1 LKVRQRLLIY
11 LSLLIVSSVAMI
23 LLHRLS
29 RQQKAADLS
38 RDYGEIMASGE
49 MNVVT
54 DYNSI
59 GYFVSGD
66 TALGFQLEMM
76 RALEEEWGIKVNLF
90 LENSLE
96 DNLRGLEE
104 QRYDLVARSIPVNS
118 VLRDSFAFTDP
129 ITYNRL
135 VLVQRKAPF
144 NEGREPVRQHL
155 ALAGKRIHVAAKSPA
170 ILRLNN
176 LSHEIGDTILIQE
189 DPLYGTEQLVM
200 MVASGDIDFTVCD
213 EKVARLLSASLPEID
228 IETDISFTQLESW
241 AVRRDSPV
249 LLDSLNS
256 WLKRF
261 RETPAFQRIFE
272 KYYESRTG
280 FLP

>member
-11 LSLLIVSSVAMI
+11 LFLLIAAGVAMI
-23 LLHRLS
+23 LLQQLS
-29 RQQKAADLS
+29 RQQKEADLT

-76 RALEEEWGIKVNLF
+76 RALEEEWGVKVNLF

-104 QRYDLVARSIPVNS
+104 QRYDLVARGIPVNS
-118 VLRDSFAFTDP
+118 ALRDSFAFTDP

-144 NEGREPVRQHL
+144 NEGREPIRQHL
-155 ALAGKRIHVAAKSPA
+155 ELAGELIHVAANSPA

-176 LSHEIGDTILIQE
+176 LSHEIGDTILIRE

-228 IETDISFTQLESW
+228 VETDISFTQLESW

-261 RETPAFQRIFE
+261 RETPAFKRIFE

-280 FLP
+280 FRP